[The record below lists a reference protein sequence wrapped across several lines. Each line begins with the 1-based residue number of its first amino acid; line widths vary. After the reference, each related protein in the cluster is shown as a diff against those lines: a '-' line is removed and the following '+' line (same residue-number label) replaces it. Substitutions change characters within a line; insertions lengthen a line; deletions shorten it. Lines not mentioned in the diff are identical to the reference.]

1 MFFIDEKHSAVL
13 CVYEAYS
20 EGYKYGVSIAQEDIV
35 MIELIAFA
43 YLAELKHNERN
54 PRSAAAE
61 DAFYRD
67 FRPSPLWLLAES
79 LRSLLR
85 HAKTEKGRDMRDPPM
100 FNLVKAPLRQ
110 RCAAVPD
117 LRRETH
123 RCGTAGSAS

>member
-1 MFFIDEKHSAVL
+1 
-13 CVYEAYS
+13 
-20 EGYKYGVSIAQEDIV
+20 

-54 PRSAAAE
+54 PRSAASE

-79 LRSLLR
+79 LRSLLQR
-85 HAKTEKGRDMRDPPM
+85 SKTEKGRDVRDPPI
-100 FNLVKAPLRQ
+100 FNLLKSPIRQ

-117 LRRETH
+117 LPQGTH